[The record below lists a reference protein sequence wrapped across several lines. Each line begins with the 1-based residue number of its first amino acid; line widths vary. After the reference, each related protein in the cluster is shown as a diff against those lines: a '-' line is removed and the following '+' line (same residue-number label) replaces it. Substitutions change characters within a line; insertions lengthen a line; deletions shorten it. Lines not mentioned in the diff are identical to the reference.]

1 METVTLK
8 EALELFRFPRRLGEY
23 EEKEVSVGIG
33 RFGPYIKHNGV
44 FVSLKKGVDDPAT
57 VTLETAVERILEKRE
72 QEQNKL
78 IQEFEGGIRILKGRF
93 GPYISYNKTNYR
105 IPKTQNPEELTLEKC
120 LELIEQEEG
129 KKGKKKAPAKKAA
142 AKKTTA
148 RTSSKKKE

>member
-1 METVTLK
+1 M
-8 EALELFRFPRRLGEY
+8 
-23 EEKEVSVGIG
+23 
-33 RFGPYIKHNGV
+33 
-44 FVSLKKGVDDPAT
+44 
-57 VTLETAVERILEKRE
+57 TLETAVERILEKRE